1 MTSVRSTKII
11 PVNDDVYIEYWRLW
25 WLFEQPHSIMWF
37 KSAHRRQ
44 TGSAAGVTYTAGLY
58 YIVCAA
64 ASNRYL
70 IILVVLIPV
79 RAQQNVVWSRQ
90 RTVDF
95 WQTLQLSL
103 SQVWHWTETCDDIK
117 PLTARLYMI
126 NPLFNENYY
135 ILLLHINYHN
145 SLSHTYSY
153 AFTSLYCCYTM

>member
-1 MTSVRSTKII
+1 
-11 PVNDDVYIEYWRLW
+11 
-25 WLFEQPHSIMWF
+25 MWV
-37 KSAHRRQ
+37 KSARRRQ
-44 TGSAAGVTYTAGLY
+44 TGSAAAVTYTAGLY

-103 SQVWHWTETCDDIK
+103 SQVWHWAETRDDIK

-145 SLSHTYSY
+145 SLSHTHSS
-153 AFTSLYCCYTM
+153 AFTVIVLLLYYVIHEWFTKKRYAQILNTAEVTPLSTPILCVLT